1 MKRFTILILILTYAL
16 FVQAQEEEADTTSL
30 WKTDGTTTLNFSQV
44 SFENWAAGGENS
56 YSFNGMFNFSA
67 NYKKERTSWDNS
79 LDVGYGI
86 IKQGGRDV
94 RKSDDKLEFTSKYG
108 YKSSSD
114 WYYSGAFS
122 FKTQFDKGYNYDE
135 DAGTKKQISD
145 FMAPAYI
152 LLSLGMD
159 YKPSDHFTLLLSPL
173 TGKTTFVLDDSL
185 SSSGSFGV
193 EPGEKIRSEFGV
205 FVKVGYKQEI
215 WENVKLNTKL
225 ELFSNYF
232 EEPQNIDVNW
242 DVLISMKINEY
253 LSANLNTQII
263 YDDDIN
269 YVDDE
274 GNKHGPR
281 IQFKEVFGV
290 GFSYNF

>member
-193 EPGEKIRSEFGV
+193 EPGEKIRSEFGG
-205 FVKVGYKQEI
+205 FVKVGFKQEI
-215 WENVKLNTKL
+215 WENVNLNTKL

-269 YVDDE
+269 FVDDE